1 MKYFINQKLTQVKQ
15 YYFLFHFKII
25 CVMSQKKEPFSMVK
39 AAFSKSEDLSFG
51 KRVLYFALG
60 VTIEPLADL
69 GECLNK
75 IGIKTGEAESENDP
89 HYD

>member
-1 MKYFINQKLTQVKQ
+1 
-15 YYFLFHFKII
+15 
-25 CVMSQKKEPFSMVK
+25 MVK

-75 IGIKTGEAESENDP
+75 IGIKTGEAEIENDP